1 MPCHVSA
8 ASACSATTL
17 CVRIGSGCI
26 RIHLCSHTYAHAHAT
41 QVRRGDLSAATEGV
55 QEGRIST
62 ARDVFGLDDGNAA
75 QTTVGSS
82 TDTMFSTLR
91 RLAKVVVS
99 LGQVIASFT
108 RV

>member
-1 MPCHVSA
+1 M
-8 ASACSATTL
+8 
-17 CVRIGSGCI
+17 
-26 RIHLCSHTYAHAHAT
+26 
-41 QVRRGDLSAATEGV
+41 
-55 QEGRIST
+55 ST

>member
-1 MPCHVSA
+1 MSATRACGTTALCVSA
-8 ASACSATTL
+8 VAEFGVTCAHTL
-17 CVRIGSGCI
+17 V
-26 RIHLCSHTYAHAHAT
+26 HAHTT
-41 QVRRGDLSAATEGV
+41 QVRRGDLSAETEGV
-55 QEGRIST
+55 QEGRVST
-62 ARDVFGLDDGNAA
+62 ARDIFGLDDGDGA
-75 QTTVGSS
+75 QTTVSSS

>member
-1 MPCHVSA
+1 MSATRACGTTALCVSA
-8 ASACSATTL
+8 VAELGVTCAHTL
-17 CVRIGSGCI
+17 TLV
-26 RIHLCSHTYAHAHAT
+26 HAHTT
-41 QVRRGDLSAATEGV
+41 QVRRGDVSAATEGV
-55 QEGRIST
+55 QEGRVST
-62 ARDVFGLDDGNAA
+62 ARDIFGLDDA
-75 QTTVGSS
+75 QTTVSSS

>member
-1 MPCHVSA
+1 M
-8 ASACSATTL
+8 
-17 CVRIGSGCI
+17 
-26 RIHLCSHTYAHAHAT
+26 
-41 QVRRGDLSAATEGV
+41 
-55 QEGRIST
+55 ST

-75 QTTVGSS
+75 QTAAMSS